1 MPSPVRAPRLLAA
14 PLLLTAALV
23 GCGGSTSG
31 TDVTVSAGDDTCTVS
46 ETELSAGTTTFAV
59 TNDGASVTEVY
70 VYGEKDGAFTT
81 VVGEVENIGPGIE
94 RDLDVDLAAGRYEV
108 ACKPGQK
115 GDGIRQEITVT
126 GTGGTAATSD
136 DSYDRELELTVDGD
150 GLTGL
155 EPATAEKGERIEVKL
170 QNDTDG
176 SRTLEVIA
184 PDGDVDAEFDVP
196 AGEQGE
202 AVVELDEAGAWTVK
216 VEGGGSD
223 IDSTLTVG

>member
-1 MPSPVRAPRLLAA
+1 MPSPVRAPLLLAA

-23 GCGGSTSG
+23 GCGGSSSG
-31 TDVTVSAGDDTCTVS
+31 TDVTVSAGDDSCTVS

-59 TNDGASVTEVY
+59 TNDGDSVTEVY

-126 GTGGTAATSD
+126 GTGGAAATSD

-216 VEGGGSD
+216 VEGGASD